1 MRSTTPAA
9 GPRVGLLL
17 PGQGS
22 QHPRMAA
29 GLYGHDETFTT
40 VMDETFALFETDGPA
55 LREEWLA
62 ERPSPLYDDVTVA
75 QPLLYAVNHALAR
88 VVLSW
93 GVRPAG
99 LVGHSVGEVAAAT
112 LAGVLSL
119 KDGVRLMR
127 ARMRQF
133 AQTPPGG
140 MLAVA
145 ATVEEI
151 SDLLG
156 DDVHLA
162 AVNATRQ
169 LLLAGESD
177 HLERTRRTLADRG
190 VVCRYARARQAF
202 HSPAVAAAV
211 TASLPDWHTVAL
223 QPPQLPLHSAYLDG
237 PLDPGQALDPEF
249 WARQPERT
257 VYFAAALNRLLAE
270 GVDVLIE
277 AGPGA
282 GLSALARR
290 HRAVHAGGCRV
301 VPLLP
306 DSSGA
311 AGDRQNLADARARL
325 AAR

>member
-1 MRSTTPAA
+1 MRCDTPTA
-9 GPRVGLLL
+9 GPRVGLLF

-40 VMDETFALFETDGPA
+40 VMDETFALFEADGPP
-55 LREEWLA
+55 LREQWLA
-62 ERPSPLYDDVTVA
+62 ERPSPMYDDVTVA
-75 QPLLYAVNHALAR
+75 QPLLYAVNHGLGR

-93 GVRPAG
+93 GVRPVG
-99 LVGHSVGEVAAAT
+99 LVGHSVGEFVAAT

-127 ARMRQF
+127 ARMCQF

-145 ATVEEI
+145 ATVEQVR
-151 SDLLG
+151 DLLG
-156 DDVHLA
+156 DGVHLA
-162 AVNATRQ
+162 AVNAARQ
-169 LLLAGESD
+169 LLLAGESR
-177 HLERTRRTLADRG
+177 HLERARAILADRG
-190 VVCRYARARQAF
+190 VVCRDARARQAF
-202 HSPAVAAAV
+202 HSPAVAPAV
-211 TASLPDWHTVAL
+211 TASLPDWRTVAL

-237 PLDPGQALDPEF
+237 PLADEQALDPVF

-257 VYFAAALNRLLAE
+257 VYFAAALERLLAV
-270 GVDVLIE
+270 GVDVLIV

-301 VPLLP
+301 IPLLP

-311 AGDRQNLADARARL
+311 DGDRQNLSDARARL